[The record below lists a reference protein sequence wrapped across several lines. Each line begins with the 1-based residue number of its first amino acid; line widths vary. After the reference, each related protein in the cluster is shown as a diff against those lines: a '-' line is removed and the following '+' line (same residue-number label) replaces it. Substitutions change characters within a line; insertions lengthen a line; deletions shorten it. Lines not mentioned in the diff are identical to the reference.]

1 VIEDD
6 DEETKRLKREG
17 LLDKPSRKPRLETD
31 DNGYIK
37 GGCLLDCLEWLQTLH
52 EGFKCTGNLIN
63 SLFDKEKV

>member
-6 DEETKRLKREG
+6 DEEAKRLKREG
-17 LLDKPSRKPRLETD
+17 LLDEPPRKPRLEKD

-63 SLFDKEKV
+63 NPFD